1 MALPLE
7 MRRAFAKR
15 LTDTLNSAGVP
26 EVDHALHLGKLADV
40 SSQLPQ
46 RWLQG
51 LAVPSRTTLSHIA
64 KLLNVKPEWLLKGSG
79 DMKPSH
85 LQQN

>member
-1 MALPLE
+1 MARPLE
-7 MRRAFAKR
+7 MRLAFARR
-15 LTDTLNSAGVP
+15 LADAMNSAGIP
-26 EVDHALHLGKLADV
+26 ACDHVLHLGRLAGV
-40 SSQLPQ
+40 SSQLPH

-79 DMKPSH
+79 DMSPSH
-85 LQQN
+85 L